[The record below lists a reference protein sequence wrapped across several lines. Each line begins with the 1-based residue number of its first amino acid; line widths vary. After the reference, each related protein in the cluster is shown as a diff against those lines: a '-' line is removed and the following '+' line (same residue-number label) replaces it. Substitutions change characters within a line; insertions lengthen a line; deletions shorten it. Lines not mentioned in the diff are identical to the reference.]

1 MIYLV
6 CYNLSMGKKRERR
19 LQAEIDAL
27 TTRVLRFEES
37 ARQARQDAE
46 QNLAAA
52 HREMREDW
60 FAIITKSGRVVRGK
74 AVVTSASSAPIRVEN
89 ASGWV
94 QFAPGPRELSAQIII
109 ESIK

>member
-1 MIYLV
+1 
-6 CYNLSMGKKRERR
+6 MGKKRERR
-19 LQAEIDAL
+19 LRAEIDAL
-27 TTRVLRFEES
+27 KTGLARFQES
-37 ARQARQDAE
+37 ARRDRQDAE

-74 AVVTSASSAPIRVEN
+74 AMVTSASSTPINTTSVR
-89 ASGWV
+89 SGWAL
-94 QFAPGPRELSAQIII
+94 FSPGPRELSAQIII